1 MEVAVFLLLLVLVE
15 LVCTVFCV
23 VRCRDMSR
31 EVRVLQ
37 DTVCNQGRLLADVAG
52 DAAASVPCPEP
63 DVDFA
68 ELLSKATPQDMEAA
82 AKVIAAFGLD
92 KD

>member
-1 MEVAVFLLLLVLVE
+1 MEVAVFLLLLVLAE

-23 VRCRDMSR
+23 TRCWHMMRD
-31 EVRVLQ
+31 VKVLQ
-37 DTVCNQGRLLADVAG
+37 DTVAYQGRLIADVAG

-68 ELLSKATPQDMEAA
+68 DLLSKATPQDMEAA
-82 AKVIAAFGLD
+82 AKVIAALGLD
-92 KD
+92 KA